1 MRELPLTL
9 LLGVITA
16 SKIILALLVWLAWRA
31 RSKSAGVR
39 HSRMTGLIG
48 RAVTEI
54 STEGRVMVMGEY
66 WWARSR
72 SRIAQ
77 GDMVK
82 VVARDGLTLEVEI
95 CTEKMKIPK
104 RVSALPRRRPATH
117 HESPPKNIDRPRPGA
132 DRQERLKP

>member
-9 LLGVITA
+9 LLGAITA
-16 SKIILALLVWLAWRA
+16 GKMILALLVCLAWRA

-48 RAVTEI
+48 KAVTEVF
-54 STEGRVMVMGEY
+54 TEGRVMVMGEY

-77 GDMVK
+77 EEMVK

-95 CTEKMKIPK
+95 CTDKMKIPK
-104 RVSALPRRRPATH
+104 KVSALPRRRVTTH
-117 HESPPKNIDRPRPGA
+117 HESPHKRIDRHRPRA
-132 DRQERLKP
+132 DRHEG